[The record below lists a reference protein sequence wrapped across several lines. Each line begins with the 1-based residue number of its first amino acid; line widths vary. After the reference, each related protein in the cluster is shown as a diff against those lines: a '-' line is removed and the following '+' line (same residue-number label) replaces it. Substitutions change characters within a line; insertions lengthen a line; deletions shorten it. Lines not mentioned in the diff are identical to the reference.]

1 MIDSKQF
8 IITNKPFEKD
18 DWCSLTLIN
27 GKILSYHRGLHV
39 CHNPDCSVLL
49 LGHAWSVV
57 SEEELYSPY
66 HFIESASKD
75 ISEEDIIKEE
85 CHWCGRYIVIANN
98 RIYLDTAGVLGVF
111 YSPEVISSSLH
122 VACTYLCIPM
132 VYPDIKLKENPDFV
146 PGMQTTYP
154 EIKRLLPSQVLH
166 MDTLTYHTRPLLPE
180 GIIKESTDKAQIEL
194 LTKHYECSLK
204 NMSKEFYGQ
213 KIWLAI
219 TGGIDSRTVLAMLEK
234 SGLPY
239 QLFTLEHNHI
249 SDGDVII
256 PAMLAKT
263 LKRTYRF
270 IRRKGVRDNYR
281 YKAYQTNCAGY
292 AVDEDWIFH
301 SYGQYEALLSNEKD
315 HIVMIRSSVW
325 GIPNEFYRR
334 FNPDHYDITKV
345 FSGITKRPEL
355 YDNAMKWLEYV
366 KGDNINSGI
375 TLWNRTLWELRS
387 GCWLSS
393 IEQSLDIID
402 NITSVQSCNCRLFLS
417 ILFGFDLQDRFSKK
431 HEERITAYLCPSL
444 KGIPYDYQNG
454 YKFSFAF
461 MKRKLKQLI
470 KRATISAKYR
480 VCLLASTMKRYCSKD

>member
-292 AVDEDWIFH
+292 AVVPYLFNATDDFGRT
-301 SYGQYEALLSNEKD
+301 SYF
-315 HIVMIRSSVW
+315 
-325 GIPNEFYRR
+325 IP
-334 FNPDHYDITKV
+334 
-345 FSGITKRPEL
+345 
-355 YDNAMKWLEYV
+355 
-366 KGDNINSGI
+366 NINSGI

-480 VCLLASTMKRYCSKD
+480 VCLLASMMKRYCSKD